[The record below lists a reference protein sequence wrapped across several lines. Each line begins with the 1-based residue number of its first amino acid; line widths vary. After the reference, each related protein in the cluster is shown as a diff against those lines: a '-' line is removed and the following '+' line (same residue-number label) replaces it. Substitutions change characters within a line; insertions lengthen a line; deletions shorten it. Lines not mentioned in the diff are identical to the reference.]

1 VIWRASAVA
10 AVVGG
15 RLEGPDVEVR
25 GATTDSR
32 SVEPGN
38 LFVPVVAARDGHDF
52 VHHALGAGAAAYLT
66 ARPPVGGTAVVV
78 DDTAGALAA
87 LGADARLRIPGPVVG
102 VTGSVG
108 KTSTKDLAAAALS
121 QGFATAASPASYN
134 NELGVPL
141 TLVNAPEGCE
151 VAVVEMG
158 ARGAGHIA
166 GLCAVARPTIG
177 VVTAVAPAH
186 LEQFGSLDAVA
197 AAKAELVEAL
207 PPNGTAVLN
216 ADDPRVAAMATRTA
230 ARVLTFG
237 EAGEVSARDVR
248 LDDHLRPSFRLVT
261 PWGGADVV
269 LGARGEHNVANAL
282 AAAAAALVAGVALEA
297 VAEGLARAAL
307 SPWRM
312 EVRRSAGGAVVI
324 NDAYNANP
332 ASTAAALR
340 ALARLGARRRFAVLG
355 PMAELGDHAAAAHRE
370 ITALARSL
378 DVCVIAVGAPEYG
391 ADTVESVEAALAAL
405 GPLGPGDA
413 VLVKGSRVAGL
424 ERLAEA
430 LLA

>member
-1 VIWRASAVA
+1 MIWRASAVA
-10 AVVGG
+10 ALAGG
-15 RLEGPDVEVR
+15 RLEGPDADVR

-32 SVEPGN
+32 RVEPGT

-52 VHHALGAGAAAYLT
+52 IHDALGAGAAAYLT
-66 ARPPVGGTAVVV
+66 ARAPVGGTAVVV
-78 DDTAGALAA
+78 DDTVAALTALAA
-87 LGADARLRIPGPVVG
+87 DARRRIPGPVVG
-102 VTGSVG
+102 ITGSVG

-121 QGFATAASPASYN
+121 RRFATAASPASYN

-141 TLVNAPEGCE
+141 TLVNAPECCE
-151 VAVVEMG
+151 AAVIEMG

-166 GLCAVARPTIG
+166 RLCEVARPTIG
-177 VVTAVAPAH
+177 VVTAVAAAH

-207 PPNGTAVLN
+207 PPAGIAVLN
-216 ADDPRVAAMATRTA
+216 ADDPRVAAMAARTA

-237 EAGEVSARDVR
+237 DKGDVSARDVR

-261 PWGGADVV
+261 PWGDADVM
-269 LGARGEHNVANAL
+269 LPARGEHNVANAL
-282 AAAAAALVAGVALEA
+282 AAAAAALVAGVPPEA
-297 VAEGLARAAL
+297 VAEGLAVAEL

-312 EVRRSAGGAVVI
+312 DVRRTAGGAVVI

-332 ASTAAALR
+332 TSMAAALR
-340 ALARLGARRRFAVLG
+340 ALARLEARRRVAVLG
-355 PMAELGDHAAAAHRE
+355 PMAELGDHSVAAHRSIAE
-370 ITALARSL
+370 LARSL
-378 DVCVIAVGAPEYG
+378 GVRLIAVGAPEYG
-391 ADTVESVEAALAAL
+391 TDNVASAEAALAAL
-405 GPLGPGDA
+405 GPLGAGDA